1 MVGYRT
7 MIRLSSLS
15 DFAFRRSGAIRRV
28 ASVSGLLATLALL
41 VAGSAHGDTPPAES
55 PGKDLPLPQLLEQ
68 VGKQVETFWNQFA
81 SVTCTESVTQDKIGE
96 KGKVLFEQRESFD
109 YLIIL
114 QASGVDL
121 SVDESRVEKTLKTSK
136 GKASLLDTNGFSIF
150 TLMLH
155 PLYQSRYEFRRLPD
169 ETVQGRPL
177 LRIGF
182 QQVSDDRPLS
192 VLLLRERQY
201 ALKWTGTAW
210 IDPTSFEVVR
220 IQAGLGNSMADM
232 GLLRLDA
239 DVSYSDVT
247 FNQSIRY
254 WLPARAVVEAE
265 TKRQHWR
272 NTHLFSDYRRFE
284 VETQVKTALPQ

>member
-1 MVGYRT
+1 

-114 QASGVDL
+114 QVSGIDL

-210 IDPTSFEVVR
+210 IDPASFEVVR